1 MSDTIAGA
9 AGACPGGFSWPVVP
23 VRRMVVGGSISI
35 LTGLY
40 LGEFAQGRHRI
51 TEATESSLAQV
62 LSSYREAAE
71 ALGIPAWRTLRK
83 SVLKA
88 ALPGIVTGLLVATAR
103 PESLALSYDAARIL
117 LGFVLLIIIAGR
129 VIIAF
134 SRRNA
139 E

>member
-1 MSDTIAGA
+1 
-9 AGACPGGFSWPVVP
+9 
-23 VRRMVVGGSISI
+23 MVVGGSISV

-40 LGEFAQGRHRI
+40 
-51 TEATESSLAQV
+51 
-62 LSSYREAAE
+62 
-71 ALGIPAWRTLRK
+71 P
-83 SVLKA
+83 
-88 ALPGIVTGLLVATAR
+88 PGIVTGLLVATAR
-103 PESLALSYDAARIL
+103 PESLALSYDAALIL